1 MDKVIRTRLLHGVA
15 LAVTLGMTS
24 LLQAAGFQLSEQSAT
39 GLGRAFAG
47 GGVAGDDAS
56 DIFYNPAGMMLN
68 ENRQFQIG
76 AHYLDIS
83 APFSNTGSTRRLFT
97 GAGFATIP
105 SQGSDSDAG
114 VTAFAPNVYYI
125 APRRGN
131 FQWGLTVTAPFGLS
145 TEYEDDWVGRYH
157 AIKSEVITV
166 DINPSIAYAIS
177 DSVSLGVGISAQY
190 ADAELSR
197 AVFTGPGRPD
207 GKAVLNAD
215 NWDFGFN
222 AGIMITPGERTRLG
236 ISYRSR
242 VEQGVSGDAV
252 ISGTGI
258 ADGTVGIGVDVTM
271 PETVYLSLAQDITES
286 LTLLA
291 SGRWTKWSRFEELRI
306 VFDNGSPDDVTV
318 ENWDDQWMF
327 SIGLDWAVNE
337 RWMLRVGYA
346 MDESVISSEEFRTP
360 RIPDSNR
367 TWYTVGAS
375 FSASDRLNLDLGY
388 ARIEGDS
395 ASLQNTVNLVSAA
408 PGLFTDT
415 LVGEYNSPGTNI
427 FSVQIHMEF

>member
-1 MDKVIRTRLLHGVA
+1 MTTRCELSDQF
-15 LAVTLGMTS
+15 LGDPVPH
-24 LLQAAGFQLSEQSAT
+24 QC
-39 GLGRAFAG
+39 
-47 GGVAGDDAS
+47 
-56 DIFYNPAGMMLN
+56 
-68 ENRQFQIG
+68 
-76 AHYLDIS
+76 
-83 APFSNTGSTRRLFT
+83 RRL
-97 GAGFATIP
+97 P
-105 SQGSDSDAG
+105 
-114 VTAFAPNVYYI
+114 APY
-125 APRRGN
+125 
-131 FQWGLTVTAPFGLS
+131 
-145 TEYEDDWVGRYH
+145 
-157 AIKSEVITV
+157 
-166 DINPSIAYAIS
+166 
-177 DSVSLGVGISAQY
+177 
-190 ADAELSR
+190 R
-197 AVFTGPGRPD
+197 A
-207 GKAVLNAD
+207 L
-215 NWDFGFN
+215 
-222 AGIMITPGERTRLG
+222 L
-236 ISYRSR
+236 
-242 VEQGVSGDAV
+242 
-252 ISGTGI
+252 
-258 ADGTVGIGVDVTM
+258 
-271 PETVYLSLAQDITES
+271 LL

-306 VFDNGSPDDVTV
+306 VFDNGSADDVTV

-346 MDESVISSEEFRTP
+346 VDESVISSEEFRTP